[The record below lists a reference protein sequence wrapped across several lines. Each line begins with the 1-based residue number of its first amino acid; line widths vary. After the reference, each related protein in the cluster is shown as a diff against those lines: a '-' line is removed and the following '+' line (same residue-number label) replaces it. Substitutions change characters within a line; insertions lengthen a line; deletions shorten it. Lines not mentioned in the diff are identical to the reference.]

1 MVPTTRRE
9 TIKVQAK
16 RLRDLFDIDLTTAK
30 YVLARGP
37 YGCADWG
44 DLSVRLDQESSL
56 QGPLQLA
63 ELPESPG
70 GTAYLAK
77 HLCPLAA
84 SVSQLI
90 ITNRNLPELC
100 EALRQVFAVPGNPV
114 ALPDVLQSIS
124 PSEWLPTDIGPDP
137 LAVIQSHI
145 CVNGVDLLLL
155 GTRIFWPRLFSFD
168 AEITV
173 EPVTAEPFGHDLKIM
188 WEVAPWYQA
197 SRDYLFEYQC
207 GDDWDDLPDF
217 LEPLIPECARM
228 QQHARW
234 LAQCLKGWSQERH
247 YNDEG
252 EEFIPFLYQGHA
264 YLVFGVP
271 CTEPVIRPPLRRQYI
286 QFPDEDRSHYQV
298 ILLSGQLLQI
308 EMLIVPKPA
317 RYQDCYYADYHQ
329 ALCNGLLGGAAAAGW
344 ISAPLHGWGDLLFF
358 SPACRVTLESQLR
371 VEIKPEPNETLLTL
385 QTDNP
390 DLAIEVLKRVHKRDF
405 ICYEHATFGAH
416 YAMRI
421 DLPADHASVDL
432 SMSMNCIEQ
441 TVFHSA
447 HLITRRVIQNDGD
460 KQMLYCD
467 IEPALLKLVE
477 RQPLKL
483 LKKAIREGQILRV
496 QGLSEQ
502 LQTAP
507 TLQASGPAF
516 GPTSNGAAAP
526 PSLEESLFNGDGELS
541 FHSIRYQR
549 SNF

>member
-37 YGCADWG
+37 YGCADWA
-44 DLSVRLDQESSL
+44 DLCTRLDQEPPF

-63 ELPESPG
+63 ELPQSPSA
-70 GTAYLAK
+70 TAYLAK

-90 ITNRNLPELC
+90 ITNCNLPELC

-114 ALPDVLQSIS
+114 ALPDVLQAITV
-124 PSEWLPTDIGPDP
+124 SEWLPTDMGPDP
-137 LAVIQSHI
+137 LAVIQSRV

-155 GTRIFWPRLFSFD
+155 GTRIFWPRLFAFD

-173 EPVTAEPFGHDLKIM
+173 EPMTAEPFGDDLKIM

-197 SRDYLFEYQC
+197 SRDYLFEYQR

-217 LEPLIPECARM
+217 VEPLIPESARM

-234 LAQCLKGWSQERH
+234 FAQRLKGWPQERH

-271 CTEPVIRPPLRRQYI
+271 CTEPAMHPPLRRQYI
-286 QFPDEDRSHYQV
+286 QFSDEDSNRYQV
-298 ILLSGQLLQI
+298 ILLGGQLLLI
-308 EMLIVPKPA
+308 EMMIVPKPA
-317 RYQDCYYADYHQ
+317 QYQDWDYADYHQ
-329 ALCNGLLGGAAAAGW
+329 TLCNGLLGGAAAADW
-344 ISAPLHGWGDLLFF
+344 ISAPLHGWGDLLFI
-358 SPACRVTLESQLR
+358 SPASRFTLECQLR
-371 VEIKPEPNETLLTL
+371 VEINPEPNETLLTL

-390 DLAIEVLKRVHKRDF
+390 DLAMEVLERVRKGDF
-405 ICYEHATFGAH
+405 IRYEHATFGAH

-421 DLPADHASVDL
+421 DLPADHACVDL
-432 SMSMNCIEQ
+432 SLSMNCIEQ

-447 HLITRRVIQNDGD
+447 HLITRCVIQNDGD

-483 LKKAIREGQILRV
+483 LKKAIREGQVLRV

-502 LQTAP
+502 LQAAP
-507 TLQASGPAF
+507 TLQASGPMF
-516 GPTSNGAAAP
+516 DPTSNGVANP
-526 PSLEESLFNGDGELS
+526 LEESLFDGDEELS
-541 FHSIRYQR
+541 FHSIRYKR

>member
-1 MVPTTRRE
+1 MVPTIRRE
-9 TIKVQAK
+9 TIKMQAK

-44 DLSVRLDQESSL
+44 DLCARLDQESPL
-56 QGPLQLA
+56 QGPLQLV
-63 ELPESPG
+63 ELPQSPSAA
-70 GTAYLAK
+70 AYLAK

-90 ITNRNLPELC
+90 ITNRNLPGLC

-114 ALPDVLQSIS
+114 ALPDVLQTIT
-124 PSEWLPTDIGPDP
+124 PSEWLPTDMGPDP
-137 LAVIQSHI
+137 LAVIQSRV

-155 GTRIFWPRLFSFD
+155 GTRIFWPRLFVFD

-173 EPVTAEPFGHDLKIM
+173 EPVTAEPFGDDLKIM

-217 LEPLIPECARM
+217 VEPLIPECPRM
-228 QQHARW
+228 EQHARW
-234 LAQCLKGWSQERH
+234 LAHCLKGWSQERH

-252 EEFIPFLYQGHA
+252 EEFIPFLYHGHA

-271 CTEPVIRPPLRRQYI
+271 CAEPVMHPPLRRQYI
-286 QFPDEDRSHYQV
+286 QFPDEDSSHYQV
-298 ILLSGQLLQI
+298 ILLGGQLLQI

-317 RYQDCYYADYHQ
+317 QYQDCYYADYHQ
-329 ALCNGLLGGAAAAGW
+329 ALCNGLLGGAAAGW
-344 ISAPLHGWGDLLFF
+344 ISAPVHGWGDLLFI
-358 SPACRVTLESQLR
+358 SPACRFTLECQLR

-390 DLAIEVLKRVHKRDF
+390 NLAMEVLERVHKGDF
-405 ICYEHATFGAH
+405 IRYDHATFGAH

-421 DLPADHASVDL
+421 DLPADHACVDL
-432 SMSMNCIEQ
+432 SLSMNCIEQ
-441 TVFHSA
+441 TVFQSA

-460 KQMLYCD
+460 KQILYCN

-483 LKKAIREGQILRV
+483 LKKAIREGQVLRV
-496 QGLSEQ
+496 QGLSER
-502 LQTAP
+502 LQAAP
-507 TLQASGPAF
+507 TLQASGSMF
-516 GPTSNGAAAP
+516 DPTSGGVANP
-526 PSLEESLFNGDGELS
+526 LEGSLFDGDEELS

>member
-16 RLRDLFDIDLTTAK
+16 RLRKLFDIDLTTAK

-37 YGCADWG
+37 YGCANWA
-44 DLSVRLDQESSL
+44 DLCTRLDQELPL

-63 ELPESPG
+63 ELPESPSA
-70 GTAYLAK
+70 TAYLAK
-77 HLCPLAA
+77 HLSSLAA

-90 ITNRNLPELC
+90 ITNRNLPSLC

-114 ALPDVLQSIS
+114 ALQDVLQAIT
-124 PSEWLPTDIGPDP
+124 PSEWLPTDMGPDR
-137 LAVIQSHI
+137 LAVIQSRV
-145 CVNGVDLLLL
+145 CVNGANLLLL
-155 GTRIFWPRLFSFD
+155 GTRIFWPRLFAFD

-173 EPVTAEPFGHDLKIM
+173 EPVTAEPFGDDLKIM

-197 SRDYLFEYQC
+197 SRDYLFEYQR

-217 LEPLIPECARM
+217 VEPLIPDCARM

-234 LAQCLKGWSQERH
+234 FAQCLKGWSQERH

-271 CTEPVIRPPLRRQYI
+271 CAEPVMHPPLRRQYV
-286 QFPDEDRSHYQV
+286 QFPGEDSNRSQV
-298 ILLSGQLLQI
+298 ILLGGQLLQI
-308 EMLIVPKPA
+308 EMLIVPKSA
-317 RYQDCYYADYHQ
+317 QYQDWDYADYHQ
-329 ALCNGLLGGAAAAGW
+329 ALCNGLLDGAAAAGW
-344 ISAPLHGWGDLLFF
+344 VTAPQHGWGDLLFIN
-358 SPACRVTLESQLR
+358 PACRFTLECQLR

-390 DLAIEVLKRVHKRDF
+390 DLAIEVLERVHKGDF
-405 ICYEHATFGAH
+405 IRYEHATFGVQ

-421 DLPADHASVDL
+421 DLPADDASVELSL
-432 SMSMNCIEQ
+432 SMDCIEQ

-447 HLITRRVIQNDGD
+447 HMIGRRVIQSDGD
-460 KQMLYCD
+460 KKTLYCN
-467 IEPALLKLVE
+467 IESALLILVE

-502 LQTAP
+502 LQAAP

-516 GPTSNGAAAP
+516 DPTSNGGANP
-526 PSLEESLFNGDGELS
+526 LKESMFDGDGELS
-541 FHSIRYQR
+541 FHLIRYQR
-549 SNF
+549 TNF

>member
-1 MVPTTRRE
+1 MVPTTRGE

-37 YGCADWG
+37 YGCAGWA
-44 DLSVRLDQESSL
+44 DLCARLDQESTL

-63 ELPESPG
+63 ELPQSASA
-70 GTAYLAK
+70 TAYLVK

-90 ITNRNLPELC
+90 ITNRNLPSLC

-114 ALPDVLQSIS
+114 ALPDVLQAIA
-124 PSEWLPTDIGPDP
+124 PSEWLATGMGPDP
-137 LAVIQSHI
+137 LAVIQNRV
-145 CVNGVDLLLL
+145 CVNGVDILLL
-155 GTRIFWPRLFSFD
+155 GTRIFWPRLFAFD
-168 AEITV
+168 AEVAV
-173 EPVTAEPFGHDLKIM
+173 EPVTAEPFGDDLKIM

-197 SRDYLFEYQC
+197 SRDYLLEYQR

-217 LEPLIPECARM
+217 VEPLIPECARM
-228 QQHARW
+228 RKHARW
-234 LAQCLKGWSQERH
+234 FAQCLKGWSQERH

-271 CTEPVIRPPLRRQYI
+271 CAETVAHPPLRRQYI
-286 QFPDEDRSHYQV
+286 QFPDEGSNRYQV
-298 ILLSGQLLQI
+298 ILLGGQLLQI
-308 EMLIVPKPA
+308 EMLILPKPA
-317 RYQDCYYADYHQ
+317 QYQDGDYVDYYHT
-329 ALCNGLLGGAAAAGW
+329 LCNGLLGGAAAAGW
-344 ISAPLHGWGDLLFF
+344 ISAPLHGWGDLLFI
-358 SPACRVTLESQLR
+358 SPACRFTLECQLR
-371 VEIKPEPNETLLTL
+371 VEIKAEPNETLLTL

-390 DLAIEVLKRVHKRDF
+390 DLAMEVLERAHDGDF
-405 ICYEHATFGAH
+405 IRYEHATFGAH

-421 DLPADHASVDL
+421 DLPADHANVDL
-432 SMSMNCIEQ
+432 SLSMNCIEQ

-447 HLITRRVIQNDGD
+447 HLISRSVIQSDGD
-460 KQMLYCD
+460 KQTLYCD

-502 LQTAP
+502 LQAAP
-507 TLQASGPAF
+507 TLQASGSAF
-516 GPTSNGAAAP
+516 DSAP
-526 PSLEESLFNGDGELS
+526 SGVANPLEGSLLDGEGELS
-541 FHSIRYQR
+541 FRSIRYKR

>member
-1 MVPTTRRE
+1 MVPTSRRE
-9 TIKVQAK
+9 TIKLQAK

-37 YGCADWG
+37 YGCADWA
-44 DLSVRLDQESSL
+44 DLCTRLDQEPPL

-63 ELPESPG
+63 ELPQSPSA
-70 GTAYLAK
+70 TAYLAK

-114 ALPDVLQSIS
+114 ALPDVLQAITI
-124 PSEWLPTDIGPDP
+124 SEWLPTDMGPDP
-137 LAVIQSHI
+137 LAVIQSRV
-145 CVNGVDLLLL
+145 CVNGVDLVLL
-155 GTRIFWPRLFSFD
+155 GTRIFWPRLFAFD

-173 EPVTAEPFGHDLKIM
+173 EPITAEPFGEDLKIM

-197 SRDYLFEYQC
+197 SRDYLFEYQR

-217 LEPLIPECARM
+217 VEPLIPECARM
-228 QQHARW
+228 HQHALW
-234 LAQCLKGWSQERH
+234 FAQCLKGWQQERH
-247 YNDEG
+247 YNAEG
-252 EEFIPFLYQGHA
+252 EEFIPFLHQGHA

-271 CTEPVIRPPLRRQYI
+271 CAEPAMHPLLRRQYI
-286 QFPDEDRSHYQV
+286 QFPDEDSNSCQV

-308 EMLIVPKPA
+308 EKLISPKPVQ
-317 RYQDCYYADYHQ
+317 YQNCYYADYHQ
-329 ALCNGLLGGAAAAGW
+329 ALCNGLLSGAAAAGW
-344 ISAPLHGWGDLLFF
+344 ISAPLHDWGDLLFI
-358 SPACRVTLESQLR
+358 SPACRFTLECQLR

-390 DLAIEVLKRVHKRDF
+390 DLAVEVLERVHKGSF
-405 ICYEHATFGAH
+405 IRYERATFGAQ

-421 DLPADHASVDL
+421 DLPSDHADVDL
-432 SMSMNCIEQ
+432 SLSMNCIEQ

-447 HLITRRVIQNDGD
+447 HLITRRVIQSDGD
-460 KQMLYCD
+460 KQTLYFD

-502 LQTAP
+502 LQAAP

-516 GPTSNGAAAP
+516 DPTSNGVINP
-526 PSLEESLFNGDGELS
+526 LEESLFDGDEELI
-541 FHSIRYQR
+541 FQSIRYQR

>member
-16 RLRDLFDIDLTTAK
+16 RLRNLFDIDLTTAK

-37 YGCADWG
+37 YGCANWA
-44 DLSVRLDQESSL
+44 DLCTRLDQEPHL

-63 ELPESPG
+63 ELPESPSA
-70 GTAYLAK
+70 TAYLAK
-77 HLCPLAA
+77 HLSSLAA

-90 ITNRNLPELC
+90 ITNHNLPSLC

-114 ALPDVLQSIS
+114 ALQDVLQAIT
-124 PSEWLPTDIGPDP
+124 PSEWLPTDMGADP
-137 LAVIQSHI
+137 LAVIQSRV
-145 CVNGVDLLLL
+145 CVNGANLLLL
-155 GTRIFWPRLFSFD
+155 GTRIFWPRLFAFD

-173 EPVTAEPFGHDLKIM
+173 EPVTAEPFGDDLKIM

-197 SRDYLFEYQC
+197 SRDYLFEYQR

-217 LEPLIPECARM
+217 VEPLIPDCARM

-234 LAQCLKGWSQERH
+234 FAQCLKGWSQERH

-271 CTEPVIRPPLRRQYI
+271 CAEPVMHPPLRRQYI
-286 QFPDEDRSHYQV
+286 QFPGEDSNRSQV
-298 ILLSGQLLQI
+298 ILLGGQLLQI
-308 EMLIVPKPA
+308 EMLIEPKSA
-317 RYQDCYYADYHQ
+317 QYQDWDYADYHQ
-329 ALCNGLLGGAAAAGW
+329 ALCNGLLDGAAAVGW
-344 ISAPLHGWGDLLFF
+344 VTAPLHGWGDLLFIN
-358 SPACRVTLESQLR
+358 PACRFTLECQLR

-390 DLAIEVLKRVHKRDF
+390 DLAIEVLERVHKGDF
-405 ICYEHATFGAH
+405 IRYEHATFGVQ

-421 DLPADHASVDL
+421 DLPADDASVDL
-432 SMSMNCIEQ
+432 SLSMNCIEQ

-447 HLITRRVIQNDGD
+447 HMIGRRVIQSDGD
-460 KQMLYCD
+460 KKTLYCN
-467 IEPALLKLVE
+467 IESALLILVE

-502 LQTAP
+502 LQAAP

-516 GPTSNGAAAP
+516 DPTSNGGANP
-526 PSLEESLFNGDGELS
+526 LEESMFDGDGELS
-541 FHSIRYQR
+541 FHLIRYQR
-549 SNF
+549 TNF

>member
-16 RLRDLFDIDLTTAK
+16 QLRDLFDIDLTTAK

-37 YGCADWG
+37 YGCTDWAD
-44 DLSVRLDQESSL
+44 LCSRLEQEPPL

-63 ELPESPG
+63 ELPQSLG
-70 GTAYLAK
+70 ATAYLAK
-77 HLCPLAA
+77 HLCTLAA

-100 EALRQVFAVPGNPV
+100 EALRKVFAVPGNPV
-114 ALPDVLQSIS
+114 ALQDVLQAIT
-124 PSEWLPTDIGPDP
+124 PSEWLPTDMGPDP
-137 LAVIQSHI
+137 LAVIQSRV
-145 CVNGVDLLLL
+145 CVNGKDLLLL
-155 GTRIFWPRLFSFD
+155 GTRIFWPRLFAFD

-173 EPVTAEPFGHDLKIM
+173 EPATAEPFGDDLKIM

-197 SRDYLFEYQC
+197 SRDYLFEYQR

-217 LEPLIPECARM
+217 VEPLIPESARM
-228 QQHARW
+228 QMHARW
-234 LAQCLKGWSQERH
+234 FSRCLKEWPQERR

-271 CTEPVIRPPLRRQYI
+271 CAEPVIHPPLRRQYI
-286 QFPDEDRSHYQV
+286 QFPDEDNNCSQV
-298 ILLSGQLLQI
+298 ILLGGQLLLI
-308 EMLIVPKPA
+308 EMLIVSKPTQHQ
-317 RYQDCYYADYHQ
+317 YWDYADYHQ
-329 ALCNGLLGGAAAAGW
+329 ALCNGLLDGAAAAGW
-344 ISAPLHGWGDLLFF
+344 ISAPLHGWGDLLFI
-358 SPACRVTLESQLR
+358 SPACRLALERQLR

-390 DLAIEVLKRVHKRDF
+390 SLAMEVLERVHRGDF
-405 ICYEHATFGAH
+405 IRYEHATFGAH

-421 DLPADHASVDL
+421 DLPDDHACVDL
-432 SMSMNCIEQ
+432 SLSMNCIEQ

-447 HLITRRVIQNDGD
+447 HLISRRVFQNDGD

-483 LKKAIREGQILRV
+483 LKKAIREGQVLRV

-502 LQTAP
+502 LQAAP
-507 TLQASGPAF
+507 TLQARGSMF
-516 GPTSNGAAAP
+516 DPTSNAVVNP
-526 PSLEESLFNGDGELS
+526 LEESLFDGDEELS

-549 SNF
+549 NNF

>member
-9 TIKVQAK
+9 SIKVQAK

-37 YGCADWG
+37 YGCADWA
-44 DLSVRLDQESSL
+44 DLCTRLDQESPL

-63 ELPESPG
+63 ELPQSQSA
-70 GTAYLAK
+70 TAYLAK

-90 ITNRNLPELC
+90 ITNRNLPSLC

-114 ALPDVLQSIS
+114 ALPDVLQALT
-124 PSEWLPTDIGPDP
+124 PSEWLPTDLGQDP
-137 LAVIQSHI
+137 VAVIQSRV
-145 CVNGVDLLLL
+145 CVNGVNLLLL
-155 GTRIFWPRLFSFD
+155 GTRIFWPRLFTFD

-173 EPVTAEPFGHDLKIM
+173 EPVTAEPFGDGLKIM

-197 SRDYLFEYQC
+197 SRDYLFEYQR

-217 LEPLIPECARM
+217 VEPLIPECARM

-234 LAQCLKGWSQERH
+234 FTQCLKGWSLERH

-271 CTEPVIRPPLRRQYI
+271 CAEPVMHPPLRRQYI
-286 QFPDEDRSHYQV
+286 QFPDEDSNRYQV
-298 ILLSGQLLQI
+298 ILLGGQLLQI
-308 EMLIVPKPA
+308 EMLIVPKPVQ
-317 RYQDCYYADYHQ
+317 YQDWDYADYHQ

-344 ISAPLHGWGDLLFF
+344 ISAPLHGWGDLLFI
-358 SPACRVTLESQLR
+358 SPACRFILECQLR

-390 DLAIEVLKRVHKRDF
+390 DLAMEVLERVHKGDF
-405 ICYEHATFGAH
+405 IRYEHATFGAH

-432 SMSMNCIEQ
+432 SLSMNCIEQ

-447 HLITRRVIQNDGD
+447 HLITRRVIQSDRD
-460 KQMLYCD
+460 KQTLYCD

-477 RQPLKL
+477 RQSLKL
-483 LKKAIREGQILRV
+483 LKKAIREGQVLRV

-502 LQTAP
+502 LQAAP
-507 TLQASGPAF
+507 TLQASGSTF
-516 GPTSNGAAAP
+516 DSTSNGVANP
-526 PSLEESLFNGDGELS
+526 LEESLFNGDEELS

>member
-16 RLRDLFDIDLTTAK
+16 RLRNLFDIDLTTAK

-37 YGCADWG
+37 YGCANWA
-44 DLSVRLDQESSL
+44 DLCTRLDQELPL

-63 ELPESPG
+63 ELPESPSA
-70 GTAYLAK
+70 TAYLAK
-77 HLCPLAA
+77 HLSSLAA

-90 ITNRNLPELC
+90 ITNHNLPSLC

-114 ALPDVLQSIS
+114 ALQDVLQAIT
-124 PSEWLPTDIGPDP
+124 PSEWLPTDMGPDP
-137 LAVIQSHI
+137 LAVIQSRV
-145 CVNGVDLLLL
+145 CVNGANLLLL
-155 GTRIFWPRLFSFD
+155 GTRIFWPRLFAFD

-173 EPVTAEPFGHDLKIM
+173 EPVTAEPFGDDLKIM

-197 SRDYLFEYQC
+197 SRDYLFEYQR

-217 LEPLIPECARM
+217 VEPLIPDCARM

-234 LAQCLKGWSQERH
+234 FAQCLKGWSQERH

-252 EEFIPFLYQGHA
+252 EEFIPLLYQGHA

-271 CTEPVIRPPLRRQYI
+271 CAEPVMHPPLRRQYI
-286 QFPDEDRSHYQV
+286 QFPGEDSNRSQV
-298 ILLSGQLLQI
+298 ILLGGQLLQI
-308 EMLIVPKPA
+308 EMLIVPKSA
-317 RYQDCYYADYHQ
+317 QYQDWDYADYHQ
-329 ALCNGLLGGAAAAGW
+329 ALRNGLLDGAAAAGW
-344 ISAPLHGWGDLLFF
+344 VTAPLRGWGDLLFIK
-358 SPACRVTLESQLR
+358 PACRFTLECQLR

-390 DLAIEVLKRVHKRDF
+390 DLAIEVLERVHKGDF
-405 ICYEHATFGAH
+405 IRYEHATFGVQ

-421 DLPADHASVDL
+421 DLPADDASVDL
-432 SMSMNCIEQ
+432 SLSMDCIEQ

-447 HLITRRVIQNDGD
+447 HMIGRRVIQSDGD
-460 KQMLYCD
+460 KKTLYCN
-467 IEPALLKLVE
+467 IESALLILVE

-502 LQTAP
+502 LQAAP
-507 TLQASGPAF
+507 TLQASGSAF
-516 GPTSNGAAAP
+516 DPTSNGGANP
-526 PSLEESLFNGDGELS
+526 LEESMFDGEGELS
-541 FHSIRYQR
+541 FHLIRYQR
-549 SNF
+549 TNF